1 MGTKSKPFRFKG
13 SCAEKLLNVCLETPP
28 DKLGRRIPKNVY
40 RELTGYASESK
51 FAARVIDKLIE
62 HVNTNPEIGTVKTF
76 PKRHSTVLVLKT
88 RIIAISNRYIIVREK
103 KGE

>member
-1 MGTKSKPFRFKG
+1 MDTKSQPFRFKG
-13 SCAEKLLNVCLETPP
+13 SCAEKLLNVCLATPP

-62 HVNTNPEIGTVKTF
+62 YVNTHPEIGAVKTF
-76 PKRHSTVLVLKT
+76 PAKHSVVLILQT

-103 KGE
+103 KGK